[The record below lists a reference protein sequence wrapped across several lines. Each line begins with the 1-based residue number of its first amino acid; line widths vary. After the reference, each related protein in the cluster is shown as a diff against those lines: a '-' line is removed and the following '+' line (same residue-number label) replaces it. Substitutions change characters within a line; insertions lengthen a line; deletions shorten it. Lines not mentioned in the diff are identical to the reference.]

1 MTQDFSDILCPFEG
15 GVRITVRAKPGL
27 SRARDVKVVDI
38 GDGKRAVEVSVAAD
52 AQDGK
57 ANRALIE
64 RLAKEWGLGKKQI
77 DIKAGQ
83 TGRLK
88 IVEIRGDSHEL
99 TRKISEALKI
109 PPIPCK
115 THL

>member
-1 MTQDFSDILCPFEG
+1 MSEINSDNFKDILCPFSG

-38 GDGKRAVEVSVAAD
+38 GDGKRAVEVSVSAD
-52 AQDGK
+52 ARDGK

-64 RLAKEWGLGKKQI
+64 RLSAEWGLVKKQI
-77 DIKAGQ
+77 DIKSGE

-88 IVEIRGDSHEL
+88 IVEISGDPIEL
-99 TRKISEALKI
+99 VQRIAKRLTGQGA
-109 PPIPCK
+109 
-115 THL
+115 

>member
-1 MTQDFSDILCPFEG
+1 MKPEDFSDILCPFAG

-38 GDGKRAVEVSVAAD
+38 GNGKRAIEVSVNAA

-64 RLAKEWGLGKKQI
+64 RLADEWGIGKKQI
-77 DIKAGQ
+77 DIKSGE

-88 IVEIRGDSHEL
+88 IVEIAGEPESL
-99 TRKISEALKI
+99 LRKIAEMLAK
-109 PPIPCK
+109 
-115 THL
+115 